1 MVSSLSRGARARE
14 KKEKEKKKTY
24 STKFPFTRIVYH
36 CAGEYSHGQGLV
48 HLRFSTQRSP
58 GSHLGLSSLLS
69 SQVRPGYSY
78 NLLVFAS
85 YKLLLGSQNK
95 QLP

>member
-1 MVSSLSRGARARE
+1 MDSISLSYSEIRMSFQLG
-14 KKEKEKKKTY
+14 KNIPY
-24 STKFPFTRIVYH
+24 STKLPFTRVVYN
-36 CAGEYSHGQGLV
+36 CAGEYPHGQGLV

-69 SQVRPGYSY
+69 SQVKPGYSY
-78 NLLVFAS
+78 NLLVFAN